1 MARGQSEKAAVA
13 KKILETFEG
22 SFEYDKKIRIPMN
35 IDGED
40 IQVAVALTA
49 AKTNVSPGGDVIL
62 PGSEGDNINA
72 PQGAPAASD
81 VQVSEEEKQKV
92 TSLLESL
99 GL

>member
-1 MARGQSEKAAVA
+1 MARGQAEKAAVA

-49 AKTNVSPGGDVIL
+49 AKTNVSPGGDVIM
-62 PGSEGDNINA
+62 PGSAADTVNA
-72 PQGAPAASD
+72 AQGNSASE

-92 TSLLESL
+92 ASLLESL

>member
-1 MARGQSEKAAVA
+1 MARGQAEKAAVA
-13 KKILETFEG
+13 KKILEIFEG

-62 PGSEGDNINA
+62 PGSAGDTVNA
-72 PQGAPAASD
+72 SNNSASD